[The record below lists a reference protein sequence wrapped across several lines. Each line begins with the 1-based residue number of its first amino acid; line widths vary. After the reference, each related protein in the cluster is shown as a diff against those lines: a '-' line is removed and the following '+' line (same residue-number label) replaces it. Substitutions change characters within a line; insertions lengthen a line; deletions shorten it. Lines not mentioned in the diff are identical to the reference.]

1 MERFKKFLMGRTC
14 RTGRTGLTGLTWVA
28 WIVGAAWGAIAVW
41 VIC

>member
-14 RTGRTGLTGLTWVA
+14 RTGRTGRTGLTWVA